1 MGKLGE
7 LSAGEWNDLKSI
19 FGELEKKYKSVLG
32 AGVINIECNMNHA
45 FKSEPYNLHIHW
57 HIYPRYK
64 SPVEV
69 GGVIFE
75 DTLFGSHIDENLVN
89 LVDDRVVEEIVSKL
103 KS

>member
-45 FKSEPYNLHIHW
+45 FKSEPYNPHT
-57 HIYPRYK
+57 
-64 SPVEV
+64 
-69 GGVIFE
+69 GIFIP
-75 DTLFGSHIDENLVN
+75 DTKAP
-89 LVDDRVVEEIVSKL
+89 SK
-103 KS
+103 